1 MEINEAFAL
10 WDTKDFTISQKYF
23 NERLKNEVKNFSD
36 IKGELYSLAFIYDDD
51 KLSKEEKLEA
61 EDYVNDLNKILYN
74 LIELVTG
81 GKERNYSFNE
91 VSMQVL
97 FVENYI
103 KGNYDNDFKN
113 LCNFTKNKINQ
124 RSKS

>member
-10 WDTKDFTISQKYF
+10 WDTKDFNISQKYF
-23 NERLKNEVKNFSD
+23 SERLKNEVKIFSD
-36 IKGELYSLAFIYDDD
+36 IKGELYNLAFINHDD
-51 KLSKEEKLEA
+51 KLNKQEKIEA

-74 LIELVTG
+74 LVELVEG
-81 GKERNYSFNE
+81 GRKRNYSFNE

-103 KGNYDNDFKN
+103 KGNYDDNFKN
-113 LCNFTKNKINQ
+113 LCNFTKNKIN
-124 RSKS
+124 